1 MCKLEDPLDK
11 SSHFTKV
18 GFSSRSTF
26 KILFYIMLV
35 QRPFV
40 LIIKVRS
47 TRRNCTLWFKNYIIF
62 QCNPLRH
69 SCQNPD
75 LDPTIL
81 RFYDL
86 TYPKRSKSFKD
97 LCGHSGSVG
106 SYDSDDP
113 KQSWFLVI
121 LFNLI
126 KGSVGPK
133 WKIKS

>member
-1 MCKLEDPLDK
+1 MRRKRLVIELTHEVGKLGNLHRLAY
-11 SSHFTKV
+11 SH
-18 GFSSRSTF
+18 G
-26 KILFYIMLV
+26 
-35 QRPFV
+35 
-40 LIIKVRS
+40 
-47 TRRNCTLWFKNYIIF
+47 
-62 QCNPLRH
+62 
-69 SCQNPD
+69 CQNPD

-86 TYPKRSKSFKD
+86 TYLKRSKSFKN
-97 LCGHSGSVG
+97 LYGRSGSVG

-133 WKIKS
+133 

>member
-1 MCKLEDPLDK
+1 MDQFHG
-11 SSHFTKV
+11 S
-18 GFSSRSTF
+18 
-26 KILFYIMLV
+26 
-35 QRPFV
+35 
-40 LIIKVRS
+40 
-47 TRRNCTLWFKNYIIF
+47 YIIYYK
-62 QCNPLRH
+62 H
-69 SCQNPD
+69 GCQNPD

-97 LCGHSGSVG
+97 LCGRSGSVG

-121 LFNLI
+121 FFNLI

-133 WKIKS
+133 

>member
-1 MCKLEDPLDK
+1 MVYFL
-11 SSHFTKV
+11 
-18 GFSSRSTF
+18 
-26 KILFYIMLV
+26 KIENYKNV
-35 QRPFV
+35 VTQ
-40 LIIKVRS
+40 IKECYS
-47 TRRNCTLWFKNYIIF
+47 E
-62 QCNPLRH
+62 H
-69 SCQNPD
+69 GCQNPD

-97 LCGHSGSVG
+97 LCGRSGSIG

-121 LFNLI
+121 FFNLI

-133 WKIKS
+133 